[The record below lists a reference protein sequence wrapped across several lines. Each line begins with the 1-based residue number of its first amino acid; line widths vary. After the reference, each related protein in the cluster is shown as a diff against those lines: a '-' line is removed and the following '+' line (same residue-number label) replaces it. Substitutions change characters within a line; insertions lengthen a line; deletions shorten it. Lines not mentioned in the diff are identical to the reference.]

1 MNISAKELTQWL
13 DGNRKVE
20 VVDVRREDQRK
31 QWPLR
36 DLETLETNLDQLS
49 PEKLKTTTV
58 LICQFGIITQRW
70 IEAEDPDEVYNL
82 IGGAQAWNAYKKDE
96 RDLSRY
102 SRQMVL
108 PEIGEEGQR
117 RLLESKVTIVGVG
130 GLGCPAAQYLA
141 AAGVGK
147 LCLIDGDVVDLTNL
161 QRQPLFRSDRIGD
174 PKSDVAVECLSGLN
188 SDCNVESHH
197 TFLSEENC
205 QTLLAGSD
213 VVLDATDTIAA
224 RRVMDQYCFRNS
236 IPLIYGGL
244 YKFEG
249 QVSVF
254 HLNGGPSYADVF
266 PESVTNGGSCSDDG
280 VPGMLPGIIG
290 SIQALEA
297 IKVILRIT
305 PNLSGKLLL
314 YNGLSHTMEKIELN
328 V

>member
-1 MNISAKELTQWL
+1 MNISAKELSKWL
-13 DGNRKVE
+13 DENRQVN
-20 VVDVRREDQRK
+20 VVDIRRSDQREK
-31 QWPLR
+31 WPLAGI
-36 DLETLETNLDQLS
+36 DAVVTELGELS
-49 PEKLKTTTV
+49 PSVINKTTV

-70 IEAEDPDEVYNL
+70 IETENLDEVHNL
-82 IGGAQAWNAYKKDE
+82 IGGAQAWNAYNAE
-96 RDLSRY
+96 QRDLSRY

-117 RLLESKVTIVGVG
+117 KLLDSVVTIVGVG
-130 GLGCPAAQYLA
+130 GLGCPAAQYLS

-147 LCLIDGDVVDLTNL
+147 LNLIDGDVVDITNL

-174 PKSDVAVECLSGLN
+174 PKSGVAAEALSELN
-188 SDCNVESHH
+188 PDCAVKSHH
-197 TFLSEENC
+197 AFLSDENC
-205 QTLLAGSD
+205 GNLLAGSD
-213 VVLDATDTIAA
+213 VVLDATDTIPA
-224 RRVMDQYCFRNS
+224 RRVMDDYCRRKS
-236 IPLIYGGL
+236 IALIYGGL

-249 QVSVF
+249 QVSIF

-266 PESVTNGGSCSDDG
+266 PESITGGGTCSDDG

-297 IKVILRIT
+297 IKVILGIT

-314 YNGLSHTMEKIELN
+314 YNGLNHTMEQIELN